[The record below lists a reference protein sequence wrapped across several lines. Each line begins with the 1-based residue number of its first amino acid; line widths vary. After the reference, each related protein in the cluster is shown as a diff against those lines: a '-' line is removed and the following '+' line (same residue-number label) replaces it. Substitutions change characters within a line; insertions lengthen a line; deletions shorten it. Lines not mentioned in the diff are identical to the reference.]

1 MLSTA
6 YRVRLQ
12 EICDRIANQEEV
24 SLEEMVWAN
33 KLSAHNASA
42 ASILRRAR
50 RKAENPEMTEDSL
63 DGFLNALDI
72 GGIGHERFG
81 VSGFNSPDEIVD
93 FFKRKDIDD
102 EGEGDRNWRRRD

>member
-6 YRVRLQ
+6 YRVRL
-12 EICDRIANQEEV
+12 EKIAEKIANREEV
-24 SLEEMVWAN
+24 SLEDMIWAN
-33 KLSAHNASA
+33 KLSSHNASA
-42 ASILRRAR
+42 ASIIRKAR
-50 RKAENPEMTEDSL
+50 RKAENENMTEDNL
-63 DGFLNALDI
+63 DGFLNALDL

-93 FFKRKDIDD
+93 FFKRDDTD

>member
-12 EICDRIANQEEV
+12 EICDRIARHEEV

-42 ASILRRAR
+42 ATILRRAR
-50 RKAENPEMTEDSL
+50 RKSQNPDMTEDSL
-63 DGFLNALDI
+63 DGFLNALDL

-81 VSGFNSPDEIVD
+81 VSGFNSPGEIVD
-93 FFKRKDIDD
+93 FFKRDDTDDD
-102 EGEGDRNWRRRD
+102 EGDKNWRRRD

>member
-6 YRVRLQ
+6 YRVKLE
-12 EICDRIANQEEV
+12 EIAGRIARHEEV
-24 SLEEMVWAN
+24 SLEEMVWVN
-33 KLSAHNASA
+33 KLSAHNAHA
-42 ASILRRAR
+42 ATILRRAR

-93 FFKRKDIDD
+93 FFKRDDTD

>member
-1 MLSTA
+1 VLSHS
-6 YRVRLQ
+6 YRIRLE
-12 EICDRIANQEEV
+12 EICNRIAKHEEV

-42 ASILRRAR
+42 ATILRRAR
-50 RKAENPEMTEDSL
+50 RKAENPEMTEDNL
-63 DGFLNALDI
+63 DGFLNALDL

-93 FFKRKDIDD
+93 FFKRDD
-102 EGEGDRNWRRRD
+102 LDENGDDTLWRRRD